1 MKIVL
6 KVLICCMDH
15 LFLHQMKQTIIIL
28 YACLCCLTG
37 MAQQESRP
45 SKQKVAPNDSIRLL
59 APAIADT
66 HPQPTAVTNIKG
78 CVSAIPEDTLR
89 LPPMNAQG
97 QVLPINM
104 YPYSYWNG
112 FYNWNLHR
120 GLNIN
125 IGASVFAFFGKNA
138 PHGAGFAQNISAM
151 YAIPLN
157 NKLSLAVGGYF
168 DNTSWSHDSYRDAG
182 LSAVLGYRFNE
193 HWEAYLYAQKSIV
206 NTHRIPY
213 PLYTLNNI
221 GDRIGAAVKYN
232 VNPNFSFQVSF
243 DSNRVPRSWEF
254 E

>member
-112 FYNWNLHR
+112 FYNWNQHKYR
-120 GLNIN
+120 G
-125 IGASVFAFFGKNA
+125 FGIR
-138 PHGAGFAQNISAM
+138 FLRQECS
-151 YAIPLN
+151 
-157 NKLSLAVGGYF
+157 
-168 DNTSWSHDSYRDAG
+168 SWSRICTEYFGH
-182 LSAVLGYRFNE
+182 VC
-193 HWEAYLYAQKSIV
+193 HTAQ
-206 NTHRIPY
+206 
-213 PLYTLNNI
+213 
-221 GDRIGAAVKYN
+221 
-232 VNPNFSFQVSF
+232 
-243 DSNRVPRSWEF
+243 
-254 E
+254 

>member
-1 MKIVL
+1 MAS
-6 KVLICCMDH
+6 
-15 LFLHQMKQTIIIL
+15 T
-28 YACLCCLTG
+28 
-37 MAQQESRP
+37 AQQDGNTARQNALR
-45 SKQKVAPNDSIRLL
+45 KDSILL
-59 APAIADT
+59 LSPVIADT
-66 HPQPTAVTNIKG
+66 KPQPTTIISTKG
-78 CVSAIPEDTLR
+78 RLTVVPEDTLR

-104 YPYSYWNG
+104 YPYSYWNS

-120 GLNIN
+120 GLNVN

-138 PHGAGFAQNISAM
+138 PHGAGFAQNISTM
-151 YAIPLN
+151 YAMPLN

-168 DNTSWSHDSYRDAG
+168 NNTSWSYDNYRDAG
-182 LSAVLGYRFNE
+182 LSAVLGYQFNE

-221 GDRIGAAVKYN
+221 GDRIGATVKYN

-243 DSNRVPRSWEF
+243 ESCRIPQSWRSE
-254 E
+254 